1 MEDKGRRDFNI
12 VATLTSLTIVLM
24 RGIDG
29 EGAYLKIALFG
40 GLVVLINIIVLIK
53 RWRYWQKSYRI
64 GEIVFIIVYI
74 IGISLVSL
82 LEYVDPK

>member
-1 MEDKGRRDFNI
+1 MEDRGRRDFNI
-12 VATLTSLTIVLM
+12 VASLTCLSIVLM
-24 RGIDG
+24 RGISG
-29 EGAYLKIALFG
+29 QSAYLKIALFG

-64 GEIVFIIVYI
+64 GEIVFIVVYI

-82 LEYVDPK
+82 LEYVDPR